1 MKLLSELPSRSLQP
15 DHTTYGIALSC
26 LGGAWPV
33 ALQLLEHLDSPGELG
48 WDEVIFRTAQDVFST
63 APLEEALRL
72 YRRGVDLKL
81 VPGVNQVTD
90 LHGLPAETAL
100 VLLSATLLEFA
111 MRPEDEEILVIHGIH
126 GPEKPG
132 EAILRSMVPDFF
144 ASLPIQAAA
153 VDGNPGRLKVSGRSL
168 HHWARDS
175 WKDLLVVGAGVLGRR
190 VAKLWR
196 QEMPQAKVVAATLT
210 EAHHG
215 ELREEGLEPILASDL
230 DKSRRF
236 AQVVFCAPPSRSS
249 DYGAAVAEALAALA
263 EGGMAV
269 FTSSASVFAE
279 DGGQRSGSSAQRML
293 SAEAAVAGKGAVLRL
308 AGLYDLDRGPHSYW
322 LKVGVVKGAPAGL
335 INLVHYDD
343 AASAVVKALQAKI
356 REVFVVADG
365 QPLSRRE
372 ICEAAVASKR
382 YGEKATMPRFEERE
396 QHGHWS
402 GESRC
407 NLLAN
412 AVESYLDVMV
422 LPISLVLLLT
432 PWRFASFHTE
442 GLRQSL
448 VQAKDFHRKLSKLR
462 NWAFC
467 ASFSAVVD
475 VPFIA
480 IGLSSLVLPVRLNSL
495 WSILFVKKGFE
506 NPKSDCE
513 ARGYLCM
520 LPLLTLTDLL
530 AFILGMLAFV
540 NPWRTCTLIK
550 SCHSSWNSS
559 SWVEVSGV
567 SPRFQEATRWN
578 AQLRWM
584 AMKIGLASLMDLLL
598 LPLVLVLTL
607 TFYRAKPVWME
618 LCGDVPSDLDLL
630 PLSKAH
636 RVILK
641 QFGLFLLDIVTLPC
655 LILVLCTWY
664 RYRHMRHKQEQL
676 RQRSES
682 TKRPV
687 AEVICSSS
695 LLLSVYRLPKL
706 YRLLTAEVDEALT
719 RDTYDWDLRGKIWE
733 EISLVS
739 RMVFFLASKSFCARR
754 RVVLCQFLELLRDTL
769 GFGALLILVATLV
782 RLPKVLLDIYSQRA
796 RQVSGEPRLTL
807 RRVRLV
813 SPDAA
818 LQADGRLSVQV
829 EGQQLEQYQDLLNA
843 EVFFELKMGGR
854 ELKTKLMQL
863 NAQMAMCVQLEHR
876 TPKGTDEILA
886 RLPLPTRFLQ
896 EAVRSPGTFV
906 EVPEELL
913 HASAEEVCGPLLCG
927 SGIRNALTPEQLQ
940 RVVKQQ
946 QAKSPVISL
955 KAHRWA
961 ELQANESTAHFVDR
975 ATAYSSLLD
984 AEASYWPGLILG
996 TNLQL
1001 TQECINPH
1009 EHALALEKIMAAQA
1023 LAEEISSKLARE
1035 VQAACDELN
1044 TEEHKGVSVCRGL
1057 CSKSLQEQRHLVRVF
1072 VLDMLKD
1079 YGCLFLALML
1089 LLSLYRIP
1097 AVCNGLFR
1105 PSKSRFR
1112 ERLRVVLNFQMRCLV
1127 RDLWM
1132 LISTFL
1138 CSLAALITLVRA
1150 LEFLQSAFLY
1160 CKNLADLRE
1169 AALKSTAEAFNSMW
1183 ELFMLLT
1190 LWETYGT
1197 LVRATICAVLIP
1209 AWGLRCL
1216 PHWLRI
1222 VFWLSLTALPWLL
1235 SFQHALWSYGIIL
1248 LLFFLLGLWKD
1259 GAAARPT
1266 PAYLKTLRVTSV
1278 NALILLSIVAEPVLL
1293 TALVVGVG
1301 VSESSAT
1308 PSTRRLLQSEG
1319 SFAAAAAVTLCWL
1332 IVMSLPHVMS
1342 SESSCLGTV
1351 RFHVAMQFL
1360 RRACLPAAVVFL
1372 AQDGSRGAVS
1382 LLLLGFLSFTTI
1394 LGLDLLSQRHLPDTV
1409 NLDLVQPAAF
1419 LAGSIFTQVIF
1430 VYQLLNG
1437 PPMDVVA
1444 QCGQQLVEA
1453 VCTPPSSL
1461 QIFLLMKRKS
1471 GRRIPTAIWQMILE
1485 FVSDVRYMS
1494 KILDPVVKHFNGGTP
1509 HRQLLRAYEA
1519 MKGVGSRVHNVSLAR
1534 RCASEPLTPKTV
1546 SMARPG
1552 IPLEVWCE
1560 ASGASSAS
1568 GSRTGAWRRRVLQ
1581 KVHKSGVTVAKEP
1594 GESSASHVF
1603 YDFKTCSVRF
1613 LQLSLEEP
1621 RFRFLFGWRRH

>member
-1 MKLLSELPSRSLQP
+1 MECP
-15 DHTTYGIALSC
+15 
-26 LGGAWPV
+26 
-33 ALQLLEHLDSPGELG
+33 
-48 WDEVIFRTAQDVFST
+48 
-63 APLEEALRL
+63 
-72 YRRGVDLKL
+72 
-81 VPGVNQVTD
+81 
-90 LHGLPAETAL
+90 
-100 VLLSATLLEFA
+100 
-111 MRPEDEEILVIHGIH
+111 
-126 GPEKPG
+126 
-132 EAILRSMVPDFF
+132 
-144 ASLPIQAAA
+144 AA
-153 VDGNPGRLKVSGRSL
+153 VDGHEDWLG
-168 HHWARDS
+168 
-175 WKDLLVVGAGVLGRR
+175 LVDG
-190 VAKLWR
+190 
-196 QEMPQAKVVAATLT
+196 
-210 EAHHG
+210 
-215 ELREEGLEPILASDL
+215 
-230 DKSRRF
+230 F
-236 AQVVFCAPPSRSS
+236 
-249 DYGAAVAEALAALA
+249 AAVALMNRGLNQ
-263 EGGMAV
+263 GG
-269 FTSSASVFAE
+269 
-279 DGGQRSGSSAQRML
+279 
-293 SAEAAVAGKGAVLRL
+293 
-308 AGLYDLDRGPHSYW
+308 
-322 LKVGVVKGAPAGL
+322 
-335 INLVHYDD
+335 
-343 AASAVVKALQAKI
+343 
-356 REVFVVADG
+356 
-365 QPLSRRE
+365 
-372 ICEAAVASKR
+372 
-382 YGEKATMPRFEERE
+382 
-396 QHGHWS
+396 
-402 GESRC
+402 
-407 NLLAN
+407 
-412 AVESYLDVMV
+412 
-422 LPISLVLLLT
+422 
-432 PWRFASFHTE
+432 
-442 GLRQSL
+442 
-448 VQAKDFHRKLSKLR
+448 
-462 NWAFC
+462 
-467 ASFSAVVD
+467 
-475 VPFIA
+475 
-480 IGLSSLVLPVRLNSL
+480 
-495 WSILFVKKGFE
+495 
-506 NPKSDCE
+506 
-513 ARGYLCM
+513 
-520 LPLLTLTDLL
+520 
-530 AFILGMLAFV
+530 
-540 NPWRTCTLIK
+540 
-550 SCHSSWNSS
+550 
-559 SWVEVSGV
+559 
-567 SPRFQEATRWN
+567 
-578 AQLRWM
+578 
-584 AMKIGLASLMDLLL
+584 

-636 RVILK
+636 RVILCPGK

-682 TKRPV
+682 GSSKAEVPAEV
-687 AEVICSSS
+687 AYHWAVLVNAMVVLHDLLLVPLEEGNVICSSS

-739 RMVFFLASKSFCARR
+739 RMVFFLASKSFCRNRLSDLGEDLQEIGELCLDVPLLPFLLILLFTLWRSDVVLQEIWKAEDNCARR

-782 RLPKVLLDIYSQRA
+782 RLPKA
-796 RQVSGEPRLTL
+796 GQVSGEPRLTL

-829 EGQQLEQYQDLLNA
+829 EGQQLEQEEMGVIRINVISKSFWDEIGRAFGSSEPQSQQWYFGWPVPGLGSDAAQRPRRGEVASLGRALLPYPLKDGKHLKYQDLLNA

-863 NAQMAMCVQLEHR
+863 NAQMAMCVQLELLKSVTGNHQKPSEPRSPRDPRHR

-906 EVPEELL
+906 EDDHPQSLTLGNSLGYVPEELL

-927 SGIRNALTPEQLQ
+927 SGIRNALFFFLVLALAPWRMLQCAYFAARPSQEQQLKIYRQGLEPLLNAAAKDPARIKPGAMTPAERTPEQLQ

-1079 YGCLFLALML
+1079 YG
-1089 LLSLYRIP
+1089 
-1097 AVCNGLFR
+1097 
-1105 PSKSRFR
+1105 FR

-1419 LAGSIFTQVIF
+1419 LAGSIFTQ
-1430 VYQLLNG
+1430 
-1437 PPMDVVA
+1437 A
-1444 QCGQQLVEA
+1444 
-1453 VCTPPSSL
+1453 
-1461 QIFLLMKRKS
+1461 
-1471 GRRIPTAIWQMILE
+1471 
-1485 FVSDVRYMS
+1485 
-1494 KILDPVVKHFNGGTP
+1494 H
-1509 HRQLLRAYEA
+1509 
-1519 MKGVGSRVHNVSLAR
+1519 
-1534 RCASEPLTPKTV
+1534 
-1546 SMARPG
+1546 
-1552 IPLEVWCE
+1552 
-1560 ASGASSAS
+1560 
-1568 GSRTGAWRRRVLQ
+1568 
-1581 KVHKSGVTVAKEP
+1581 
-1594 GESSASHVF
+1594 
-1603 YDFKTCSVRF
+1603 
-1613 LQLSLEEP
+1613 P
-1621 RFRFLFGWRRH
+1621 R